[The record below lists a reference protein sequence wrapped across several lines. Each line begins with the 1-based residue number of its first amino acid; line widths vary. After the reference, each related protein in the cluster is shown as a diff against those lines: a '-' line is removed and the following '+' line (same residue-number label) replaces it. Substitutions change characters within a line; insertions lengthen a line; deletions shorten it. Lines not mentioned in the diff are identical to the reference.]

1 MPVEPTKRVYETPPI
16 RKDELSDTATQK
28 KKSKQQK
35 KEEQKNGPETGQT
48 GKVDIKI

>member
-1 MPVEPTKRVYETPPI
+1 MPVEPTKRVYEAPSIKREEALP
-16 RKDELSDTATQK
+16 SSTQK

-35 KEEQKNGPETGQT
+35 KESDQKEPGKEP